1 MVEVETIFKKRN
13 HLWES
18 GHFRTNSFPI
28 DRRTR
33 KTFNFQDKQIP
44 IMLMGG
50 YVNWQICSEGN
61 PAFSYKVEC
70 SLGTEVSLLVT

>member
-1 MVEVETIFKKRN
+1 MVEEETIFKKRS

-18 GHFRTNSFPI
+18 GHFKTNSVPI
-28 DRRTR
+28 ERRTR

-50 YVNWQICSEGN
+50 YVNWQICLEGN
-61 PAFSYKVEC
+61 LAFSYKVKC
-70 SLGTEVSLLVT
+70 SLGAEISLLVT